1 MLFVLRDVWDQRPIV
16 VSLRR
21 VEEMEWESETIDIV
35 PPGWKVDDLGLSEH
49 VEIEVREFGKVLFM
63 VVVRVCL
70 CFLGI
75 VSFSSW
81 MQAMSEDVI
90 FMSRARVSILSEFWG
105 WIPFMFRERIRNE
118 SGEDWVAGDGG
129 LVGRARL

>member
-49 VEIEVREFGKVLFM
+49 VEIEAEEFGNVLFS
-63 VVVRVCL
+63 VVDKMLR

-75 VSFSSW
+75 VSLSSW
-81 MQAMSEDVI
+81 MHPMSEDAS
-90 FMSRARVSILSEFWG
+90 FMRRARFSILLRG
-105 WIPFMFRERIRNE
+105 
-118 SGEDWVAGDGG
+118 
-129 LVGRARL
+129 VGVG